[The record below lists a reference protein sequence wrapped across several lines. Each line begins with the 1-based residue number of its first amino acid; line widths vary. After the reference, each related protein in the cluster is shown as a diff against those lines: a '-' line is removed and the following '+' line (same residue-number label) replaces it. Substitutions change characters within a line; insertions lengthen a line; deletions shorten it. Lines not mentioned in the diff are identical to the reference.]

1 MKHPAGKVFMC
12 IVGCDICLMHS
23 FSIFLCL
30 LGEVPELK
38 YMDLDYDSDL
48 AWYTMSKSYLLFLSL
63 L

>member
-38 YMDLDYDSDL
+38 YMDLDNSDL
-48 AWYTMSKSYLLFLSL
+48 A
-63 L
+63 